1 MLDYIKDHIIE
12 ELHGAVDYWTKA
24 LENKGTDTGML
35 FKHMADAEIE
45 HANTLTKMLKH
56 VEVPKSLSSKTEI
69 DPYKEILDE
78 YTIAMNK
85 IEAIKKLY
93 WSK

>member
-1 MLDYIKDHIIE
+1 MLDYIKEHIIE
-12 ELHGAVDYWTKA
+12 ELHGAIDYWTKA
-24 LENKGTDTGML
+24 LENKGTNNGLL

-56 VEVPKSLSSKTEI
+56 IEVPNSSKTDT

>member
-1 MLDYIKDHIIE
+1 MLEYIKEHIIE

-24 LENKGTDTGML
+24 LENKGTDNGML

-56 VEVPKSLSSKTEI
+56 VDIPKSLKMDN

-78 YTIAMNK
+78 YTMAMNK